1 MKTATVRDLRNNF
14 ARLEAWLAEGEKI
27 QINKRGKT
35 VGVLAPP
42 TPDAASEKIQMPDFQ
57 ARLKRIWGDR
67 VFSNEEV
74 AAMRAAELEG
84 EEG

>member
-1 MKTATVRDLRNNF
+1 MRNNF

-27 QINKRGKT
+27 QIQKRGKP
-35 VGVLAPP
+35 VGVLTPP
-42 TPDAASEKIQMPDFQ
+42 TPNTTAKKVEMPDFR
-57 ARLKRIWGDR
+57 ARQKRIWGDR
-67 VFSNEEV
+67 VFSAEEV